1 MPNLQLATTIDRLM
15 RRIHVR
21 IQAKASDFDK
31 ENLGPTGSMVLLTL
45 DEIGTAPLHKLT
57 ERMQRDK
64 SQMTRMVRQLEQKG
78 LVTRHPSAEDA
89 RVTLLALTPSGT
101 EVVLQIQQAVAETL
115 EEVLSPLNQDELAT
129 LQAILQRA
137 L

>member
-1 MPNLQLATTIDRLM
+1 M

-78 LVTRHPSAEDA
+78 LVTRQPSAEDA

-101 EVVLQIQQAVAETL
+101 EAVLQIQQAVAETL
-115 EEVLSPLNQDELAT
+115 EEVLSPLNQDDLAT

>member
-45 DEIGTAPLHKLT
+45 DEIGTSPLHQLT

-64 SQMTRMVRQLEQKG
+64 SQMTRMVRQLEEKD
-78 LVTRHPSAEDA
+78 LVARKPSTQDA
-89 RVTLLALTPSGT
+89 RVTLLALTPSGA
-101 EVVLQIQQAVAETL
+101 EAVLQIQQAVAETL
-115 EEVLSPLNQDELAT
+115 EDVLSPLNAEELAT
-129 LQAILQRA
+129 LQSILQRA

>member
-15 RRIHVR
+15 RRLHVR

-78 LVTRHPSAEDA
+78 LVTRQPSSEDA
-89 RVTLLALTPSGT
+89 RVTLLALTPSGC
-101 EVVLQIQQAVAETL
+101 EVVLQVQQEVAETL
-115 EEVLSPLNQDELAT
+115 EEVLSPLNQDDLAT

>member
-15 RRIHVR
+15 RRLHVR

-78 LVTRHPSAEDA
+78 LVTRHPSSEDA
-89 RVTLLALTPSGT
+89 RVTLLALTPSGA
-101 EVVLQIQQAVAETL
+101 EVVLQIQQAVAESL
-115 EEVLSPLNQDELAT
+115 EEVLSPLNQEELAT

>member
-15 RRIHVR
+15 RRLHVR

-78 LVTRHPSAEDA
+78 LVTRQPSSEDA
-89 RVTLLALTPSGT
+89 RVTLLALTPSGC
-101 EVVLQIQQAVAETL
+101 EVVLQVQQEVAEPWKRC
-115 EEVLSPLNQDELAT
+115 S
-129 LQAILQRA
+129 RH
-137 L
+137 

>member
-31 ENLGPTGSMVLLTL
+31 ESLGPTGSMVLLTL

-78 LVTRHPSAEDA
+78 LVTRQPSSEDA
-89 RVTLLALTPSGT
+89 RVTLLALTPSGA

-115 EEVLSPLNQDELAT
+115 EEVLSPLNQDDLAT